1 MKQRIWTRCLSLLLA
16 VCLVLSL
23 APTAIHASPAESE
36 VRFEEI
42 SPEEVSADLRMDKDQ
57 PNREQETRDPDE
69 QVRVSIVLE
78 KAPVLDKG
86 YATMGLA
93 ANRQATAYRQELLAD
108 QQAVTARIVRIG
120 LSCGGN

>member
-57 PNREQETRDPDE
+57 PNQEQETRDPDE

-86 YATMGLA
+86 YPLWALPRTGKPQPTGRSCWRTS
-93 ANRQATAYRQELLAD
+93 RQ
-108 QQAVTARIVRIG
+108 
-120 LSCGGN
+120 